1 MLKEIVRACIE
12 NINRED
18 TEFWIY
24 LMIWTGYD
32 KKEITDIMTKALSGF
47 ISSLRLS
54 VKERFSTPD
63 FASFKMILPVDMY
76 HLKYEDVPVRS
87 LFSAFKKIIPFFT
100 VSSISYSYSSEP
112 SSFQEVRFYIR
123 RDFYDYLFSMGGI
136 V

>member
-1 MLKEIVRACIE
+1 MLKEIVRVCIE

-18 TEFWIY
+18 TEFCMS

-54 VKERFSTPD
+54 VTELCRTPD
-63 FASFKMILPVDMY
+63 STLFKMILPVDMY
-76 HLKYEDVPVRS
+76 HLEYEGIPVRS
-87 LFSAFKKIIPFFT
+87 LFSAFSRIIPFFT
-100 VSSISYSYSSEP
+100 VSSISYYPWEH
-112 SSFQEVRFYIR
+112 SSFQEVRFDIR
-123 RDFYDYLFSMGGI
+123 RDLDEYIFSMGGL